1 MIVLMNSEPL
11 CTCFRYCIFSYNSI
25 SRKLPRLLSQF
36 AFFCRYLLPRGAI
49 FSYAS
54 AQSDHERTGHRL
66 RVADYLIKSQT
77 AIAYS
82 YGQLPRL
89 FSQQRD
95 HPSMLQTETSSVP
108 LFRAMAF
115 LACRYQ
121 DITDKYGASQEI
133 QETKVD
139 LLKLTAEELT
149 YFGINPQLLQA
160 PSVNNDEISLQV
172 L

>member
-1 MIVLMNSEPL
+1 
-11 CTCFRYCIFSYNSI
+11 
-25 SRKLPRLLSQF
+25 
-36 AFFCRYLLPRGAI
+36 
-49 FSYAS
+49 
-54 AQSDHERTGHRL
+54 
-66 RVADYLIKSQT
+66 
-77 AIAYS
+77 
-82 YGQLPRL
+82 
-89 FSQQRD
+89 
-95 HPSMLQTETSSVP
+95 MLQTETSSVP

-121 DITDKYGASQEI
+121 DIMDKYGASQET
-133 QETKVD
+133 QDTKVD